1 MRTPANQVCSGV
13 FTSHKMCVALEAVD
27 WLDQVEVVVPA
38 YSSAATTNAK
48 ASANRTVVCSSFLE
62 GFQGFI
68 TQGTSDVEVD
78 GKTLPGEGDSS
89 LISEDVIC

>member
-1 MRTPANQVCSGV
+1 
-13 FTSHKMCVALEAVD
+13 MCVALEAVD

-38 YSSAATTNAK
+38 YRGAATTDAK
-48 ASANRTVVCSSFLE
+48 ASVSRTVVCSSFLE

-68 TQGTSDVEVD
+68 THGTSDVEVD